1 MKKSIAYILVAL
13 LIAVAGIGL
22 GVSAFN
28 NANNNKP
35 NTEVQGDN
43 NDANVSDEDF
53 VKQNREGLSLVNE
66 KLSDYV
72 NLTEKRYNEK
82 KN

>member
-1 MKKSIAYILVAL
+1 MEIKTMKKKIAYILVAL

-28 NANNNKP
+28 NANTP

-43 NDANVSDEDF
+43 NDANVSDEDLMKKAVAY
-53 VKQNREGLSLVNE
+53 VKTIYKDVE
-66 KLSDYV
+66 KGF
-72 NLTEKRYNEK
+72 
-82 KN
+82 

>member
-43 NDANVSDEDF
+43 NDANVSDED
-53 VKQNREGLSLVNE
+53 LM
-66 KLSDYV
+66 
-72 NLTEKRYNEK
+72 K
-82 KN
+82 KAVAFSATAFLLLCGQMR